1 MLYINDLIEKCS
13 KEGITI
19 TKMGLYIAGEKE
31 GFIFKDE
38 KGKYD
43 LDKDKFISWL
53 DKHKEK
59 APEGWLN
66 IIELSEM
73 LNKPVSSC
81 YSFIKQ
87 NEIEVKRIGIR
98 NVMYVE
104 RKAVEE
110 LIKNGGKKH
119 KYRWE
124 EN

>member
-1 MLYINDLIEKCS
+1 MIYINDLIEKCS

-43 LDKDKFISWL
+43 LDKDKFIYWL

-59 APEGWLN
+59 APEGWVN
-66 IIELSEM
+66 IVELSEM

-81 YSFIKQ
+81 YNFIKQ

-110 LIKNGGKKH
+110 LIKNCVL
-119 KYRWE
+119 
-124 EN
+124 